1 MKPYP
6 LLIPAL
12 LLVFVT
18 STCAQMK
25 RKTEAVDTYSP
36 QPLWQYDTGG

>member
-1 MKPYP
+1 MKLYP

-12 LLVFVT
+12 LLLFVT

-25 RKTEAVDTYSP
+25 RKTEVVDTYLP